1 MLPLIAE
8 RQITVTVHSLL
19 VATVE
24 AEPLIAAPAAVDSVG
39 HRNARI
45 VGRDPKKMKRLHR
58 DLAADTLVICG

>member
-24 AEPLIAAPAAVDSVG
+24 AEPLIAAPAAVDCT
-39 HRNARI
+39 
-45 VGRDPKKMKRLHR
+45 RLVTATR
-58 DLAADTLVICG
+58 GLSAEIRTG